1 MLKVSDRKV
10 ILYRFKFNDFVFDRS
25 FMKICFKKKIYML
38 CKNYLSVKPKKKKK
52 QGIVWYEVYFYLTII
67 VIFLLNLECFLI

>member
-25 FMKICFKKKIYML
+25 FMKICFKKRYTYYANIIL
-38 CKNYLSVKPKKKKK
+38 ALNLKKKK
-52 QGIVWYEVYFYLTII
+52 QAIVWYEVYFYLTII
-67 VIFLLNLECFLI
+67 VIFLLNLESF

>member
-10 ILYRFKFNDFVFDRS
+10 ILYRFKFIDFVFDRS
-25 FMKICFKKKIYML
+25 FMKICFKKKYACYAKLIL
-38 CKNYLSVKPKKKKK
+38 ALNLEKKK

-67 VIFLLNLECFLI
+67 VIFLLNLECF